1 MNKENFIIVWVPKYF
16 WSTNFNIKAFK
27 AHIRLL
33 IWNMCKVWQYFEFR
47 VLCWIF
53 NKSKICILLRFEV
66 MQKYQIPKEC
76 SILHR
81 SHIKRLICALEA
93 LMLKFVLQKYLGT
106 TMVPILLWNSPY
118 SSTFF
123 NRQYVNGA
131 YKCDIT
137 TKHGT
142 QVVPK
147 NVFSKNIY
155 FELSNAVSII
165 RIVILDQKLRPI

>member
-1 MNKENFIIVWVPKYF
+1 MNLVCFLEF
-16 WSTNFNIKAFK
+16 STNLKYAF
-27 AHIRLL
+27 LL
-33 IWNMCKVWQYFEFR
+33 C
-47 VLCWIF
+47 
-53 NKSKICILLRFEV
+53 FEV
-66 MQKYQIPKEC
+66 MQKYQTPQQC
-76 SILHR
+76 SILHIF
-81 SHIKRLICALEA
+81 HIKRLIWALEA
-93 LMLKFVLQKYLGT
+93 LILKFVLQKYLGT

-155 FELSNAVSII
+155 FELSNAVSTI
-165 RIVILDQKLRPI
+165 RIVILDQKLRPIQCSWFFDISSNLQKYHFFIENHEKSSIFTRM

>member
-1 MNKENFIIVWVPKYF
+1 
-16 WSTNFNIKAFK
+16 
-27 AHIRLL
+27 
-33 IWNMCKVWQYFEFR
+33 
-47 VLCWIF
+47 
-53 NKSKICILLRFEV
+53 

-93 LMLKFVLQKYLGT
+93 LMLKFVLQKHLGT

-155 FELSNAVSII
+155 FELSNAVSTI
-165 RIVILDQKLRPI
+165 RIVILDQKLRPIQCSWFFDISSNSQKYHLFIENYAEIFNLHKDAKAHPGFIMASVIRRLKA

>member
-1 MNKENFIIVWVPKYF
+1 MPLYYTLKSCKNIKLQNIVRFCKNFIIRHVIWHL
-16 WSTNFNIKAFK
+16 KA
-27 AHIRLL
+27 
-33 IWNMCKVWQYFEFR
+33 CT
-47 VLCWIF
+47 
-53 NKSKICILLRFEV
+53 SKFATQNV
-66 MQKYQIPKEC
+66 
-76 SILHR
+76 
-81 SHIKRLICALEA
+81 
-93 LMLKFVLQKYLGT
+93 LGT

-155 FELSNAVSII
+155 FELSNAVSTI
-165 RIVILDQKLRPI
+165 RIVILDQKLRPIQCSWFFDISSNLQKYHLFIENYEEIFNLHKDAKAHPDFIMARAIRRLKA